1 MANAQDPCIDY
12 VGMRTWRRDL
22 AFCLALACLWPNA
35 TLPPASHAPD
45 AAAADVWPDNWAL
58 KTPEFQKSFIESHLK
73 DVATMIKGK
82 PVILEEFGKITE
94 DKAQT
99 VRNKYFTTAHAVAQE
114 NAKAGGPLMGTLFWH
129 WCVLGARH
137 HAHRRLTLKR
147 LAGTM
152 KEWAPG
158 NMAVSSLLLAS
169 RRLQLTIH
177 ARHLAMLAVHKSDS
191 TWELIT
197 QNVNFFSALFDQSR
211 SLCPA

>member
-1 MANAQDPCIDY
+1 
-12 VGMRTWRRDL
+12 
-22 AFCLALACLWPNA
+22 
-35 TLPPASHAPD
+35 
-45 AAAADVWPDNWAL
+45 
-58 KTPEFQKSFIESHLK
+58 
-73 DVATMIKGK
+73 MIKGK

-137 HAHRRLTLKR
+137 HAHRRLTLHR
-147 LAGTM
+147 LAGMM

-169 RRLQLTIH
+169 RRLQLT
-177 ARHLAMLAVHKSDS
+177 RRRGLAVHKSDS
-191 TWELIT
+191 TWDLIT
-197 QNVNFFSALFDQSR
+197 QNVDFFNALFDKSR